1 MSFKVESILSFIL
14 CPSSFIQRKS
24 FILYPN
30 VIPKVRWMRKRL
42 SKKDTRTPSYA
53 TLKNNGGCVKIA

>member
-24 FILYPN
+24 FILHPVSFILHPKKVFYPVSLILYPN
-30 VIPKVRWMRKRL
+30 VIPKVRWMRK
-42 SKKDTRTPSYA
+42 KTF
-53 TLKNNGGCVKIA
+53 